1 MATQPVS
8 FKDRLKDENYW
19 LRLPF
24 MLLFFL
30 AWKLTEL
37 MIIGVVLVQV
47 VFRLITGKPQ
57 EQLLSLGSQLTLYAY
72 QIFRYLTFN
81 SDNKPFPFADWPGS
95 EGVDTDPYQ
104 PQQPQTG
111 GEGAEPEA
119 NRDVE

>member
-24 MLLFFL
+24 MLLFFV
-30 AWKLTEL
+30 AWKLTEFI
-37 MIIGVVLVQV
+37 IIGVILVQV
-47 VFRLITGKPQ
+47 VFRLVTGKPQ

-81 SDNKPFPFADWPGS
+81 SDNKPFPFADWPGN
-95 EGVDTDPYQ
+95 EGADTDPYQ
-104 PQQPQTG
+104 S
-111 GEGAEPEA
+111 EA